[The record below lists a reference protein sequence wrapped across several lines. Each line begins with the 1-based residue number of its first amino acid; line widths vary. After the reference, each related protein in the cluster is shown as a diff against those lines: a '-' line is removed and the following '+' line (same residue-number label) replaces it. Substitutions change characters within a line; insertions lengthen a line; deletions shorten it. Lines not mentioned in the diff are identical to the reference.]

1 MTDTPTSQ
9 VTEVA
14 HNLRIAV
21 NRTTR
26 QLRAAGARKI
36 TLTQMSAMATI
47 KEAGQLTLG
56 ELATRERVQPPSMT
70 RVIATLTDN
79 GLVERISDP
88 ADGRQVLV
96 SLTPE
101 GREVLAEE
109 GRTREAWLSQALA
122 DLPPAELKVLAEAS
136 DIMMRLVGE

>member
-1 MTDTPTSQ
+1 M
-9 VTEVA
+9 
-14 HNLRIAV
+14 
-21 NRTTR
+21 
-26 QLRAAGARKI
+26 
-36 TLTQMSAMATI
+36 
-47 KEAGQLTLG
+47 
-56 ELATRERVQPPSMT
+56 
-70 RVIATLTDN
+70 
-79 GLVERISDP
+79 
-88 ADGRQVLV
+88 LV

>member
-1 MTDTPTSQ
+1 
-9 VTEVA
+9 
-14 HNLRIAV
+14 
-21 NRTTR
+21 
-26 QLRAAGARKI
+26 
-36 TLTQMSAMATI
+36 MSAMATI

-109 GRTREAWLSQALA
+109 GRTREAWLSQALI
-122 DLPPAELKVLAEAS
+122 DLTDAELKTLADAS

>member
-79 GLVERISDP
+79 GLVERISDTV
-88 ADGRQVLV
+88 ARCW
-96 SLTPE
+96 S
-101 GREVLAEE
+101 A
-109 GRTREAWLSQALA
+109 
-122 DLPPAELKVLAEAS
+122 
-136 DIMMRLVGE
+136 